1 MSLIKFFIHRR
12 RSIFTAGTDAV
23 RADTWRPAVE
33 LWPTAVWSLTAA
45 AALSMTLTAVTPP
58 VPALPLGVG
67 YAAAAIRFG
76 HS

>member
-33 LWPTAVWSLTAA
+33 LWPAAV
-45 AALSMTLTAVTPP
+45 
-58 VPALPLGVG
+58 
-67 YAAAAIRFG
+67 
-76 HS
+76 

>member
-33 LWPTAVWSLTAA
+33 LWPAAVWSLTAA
-45 AALSMTLTAVTPP
+45 ALGVSRG
-58 VPALPLGVG
+58 GVG

-76 HS
+76 RS